1 LKFGYLASKDLIR
14 EDVLNSIVMA
24 MSEEAE
30 KIKKIITFKKK
41 LEKRIEELESE
52 FKEMQAMLEAVN
64 TILLEKGFKRAEIS
78 KIPVPTEVSKPKE
91 EAIPEPSPLPAEHE
105 NIVPL
110 KTVTGEPLANLYF
123 SEDLVRV
130 VLAEDKDFNVNTPP
144 FTQFLIERVLAK
156 MQEKD
161 NELAETGQLEP
172 DRILSYNIL
181 REGDTVREI
190 LIKNFSADRL
200 RELKSSI
207 RWTLEKMYEK
217 MKNQS

>member
-1 LKFGYLASKDLIR
+1 MASKDLIR
-14 EDVLNSIVMA
+14 EDVLNIIVMA
-24 MSEEAE
+24 MSEEAG
-30 KIKKIITFKKK
+30 KIKKIVAFKKK
-41 LEKRIEELESE
+41 VEKKIEELESE

-64 TILLEKGFKRAEIS
+64 TLLLEKGFKRAEIS
-78 KIPVPTEVSKPKE
+78 KTAVAAEVSKPKE
-91 EAIPEPSPLPAEHE
+91 EAIVKSSPLPVEHE

-110 KTVTGEPLANLYF
+110 KTVAGEPLANLYLDDDF
-123 SEDLVRV
+123 VRI
-130 VLAEDKDFNVNTPP
+130 VLAEDKDFNINTPP

-161 NELAETGQLEP
+161 NELAGTGQLEP
-172 DRILSYNIL
+172 DKILSYNIV

-190 LIKNFSADRL
+190 LIRNFSADRL

-207 RWTLEKMYEK
+207 RWTLEKMHEK